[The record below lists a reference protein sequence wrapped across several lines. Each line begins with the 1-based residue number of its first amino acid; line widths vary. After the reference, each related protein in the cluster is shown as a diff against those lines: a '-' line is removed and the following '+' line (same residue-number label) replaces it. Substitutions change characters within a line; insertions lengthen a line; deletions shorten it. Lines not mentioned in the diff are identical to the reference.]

1 MVVPETSTEIHGF
14 HGQVK
19 RPTPEVGTVPCLL
32 PRSWEF
38 IEYHHLWCGD
48 QRLRERQPGSSLKFG
63 HFEKGKG
70 WQYFG
75 LGVM

>member
-1 MVVPETSTEIHGF
+1 MDSMVKQSAQRRPTP
-14 HGQVK
+14 
-19 RPTPEVGTVPCLL
+19 PTPEVGTVPCLL

-63 HFEKGKG
+63 QIEKGKG
-70 WQYFG
+70 WQHFG
-75 LGVM
+75 LEVM